1 MTWYLAK
8 NVGKWLFPHLAL
20 DQRRRQLRVI
30 VLVLTAIAFATGGM
44 LLWMILS
51 RL

>member
-20 DQRRRQLRVI
+20 DQRRRQLRVMM
-30 VLVLTAIAFATGGM
+30 LVLTAVASGTGG
-44 LLWMILS
+44 LLIWMMWN
-51 RL
+51 RF

>member
-20 DQRRRQLRVI
+20 DQRRHQLCVI
-30 VLVLTAIAFATGGM
+30 LLVLAAIASSTGAL
-44 LLWMILS
+44 LLWMMLGS
-51 RL
+51 Y